1 MAHIVI
7 RELSK
12 SFGRHHVLKDVSL
25 AIEEKEFVTL
35 LGPSGCGKTTTL
47 RLLAGFL
54 APDAGE
60 DPGRGP
66 AAVLAPNDA
75 PARAAPDG
83 HGVPELRRLAAHEAC
98 STMWRSA

>member
-7 RELSK
+7 EDLSK
-12 SFGRHHVLKDVSL
+12 SFGRQHVLKDVSL

-54 APDAGE
+54 VPDAGR
-60 DPGRGP
+60 DPGRR
-66 AAVLAPNDA
+66 
-75 PARAAPDG
+75 RAA
-83 HGVPELRRLAAHEAC
+83 LLARRPRSRPSGARWAWC
-98 STMWRSA
+98 SRTMRSGRT